1 MNGTRELWDTTGE
14 IGKRSAAVF
23 AAHKLD
29 VPRTVDDLVQVVS
42 QISGKPV
49 IIERLG
55 DERWERLT
63 ALWLAYPDQ
72 DVVLVRSTDSP
83 LYQTHC
89 VLHELAHIVYEHP
102 GCADFATPG
111 DVSTFVRE
119 GCTVRGRRLE
129 PDTAR
134 VTTRHDTFE
143 GEAESLARLLGRS
156 LLRPRYLADEQ
167 AFG

>member
-1 MNGTRELWDTTGE
+1 MSARELWDTTGE
-14 IGKRSAAVF
+14 IEKRSAELF

-29 VPRTVDDLVQVVS
+29 VPRTVDDLVEIVS
-42 QISGKPV
+42 RISGKPV
-49 IIERLG
+49 LIERLG

-72 DVVLVRSTDSP
+72 DVVLVRSTDSQ

-102 GCADFATPG
+102 GCSDFATPD
-111 DVSTFVRE
+111 DVTAFVQ
-119 GCTVRGRRLE
+119 GGYTVRGRRIE
-129 PDTAR
+129 PDAAR
-134 VTTRHDTFE
+134 VTSHHDTCE

>member
-1 MNGTRELWDTTGE
+1 MSVARELWDTAGE

-23 AAHKLD
+23 TVHKLD

-49 IIERLG
+49 LIERLG

-63 ALWLAYPDQ
+63 ALWLSYPEQ

-89 VLHELAHIVYEHP
+89 VLHELAHIVYAHP
-102 GCADFATPG
+102 GCADFATPE
-111 DVSTFVRE
+111 DVSAFVRD